1 MTGHVAD
8 DFAGKVALVTG
19 AASGVGR
26 ATAESL
32 AARGATVACLDRRGA
47 EVESLAAELTAAGGE
62 ALGVEC
68 ELRDPDSID
77 AALARTLAWRPRLD
91 VLVHA
96 AGIGLRRR
104 VEDSSLEDW
113 ERVIEVNL
121 RAPFLLTRAAI
132 DPLVVAGGAVVAV
145 SSLAGLA
152 GWPYSTVYSASKGG
166 LVTMMRS
173 LALELGPRGVRVN
186 VVCPGGID
194 TPLLDDLDDIPDA
207 DPTIAKRGRGLDETL
222 ATPAEVAAAICFLA
236 SPVRLPHQRHHP
248 DRRRRRHRLS
258 VRRSRPCR
266 RRGPAGSRPR

>member
-1 MTGHVAD
+1 MPP

-26 ATAESL
+26 ATATLL
-32 AARGATVACLDRRGA
+32 AERGAAVACLDRRGPD
-47 EVESLAAELTAAGGE
+47 VDSLAAEIVAAGGE
-62 ALGVEC
+62 ALGIEC
-68 ELRDPDSID
+68 ELRDPPAID
-77 AALARTLAWRPRLD
+77 AALARALAWRPRLD
-91 VLVHA
+91 VLAHV
-96 AGIGLRRR
+96 AGLGLRRR
-104 VEDSSLEDW
+104 VEDTSIEDW
-113 ERVIEVNL
+113 ERVLEVNL

-132 DPLVVAGGAVVAV
+132 DPLVASGGAVVAV

-186 VVCPGGID
+186 VVCPGGIE

-222 ATPAEVAAAICFLA
+222 ATPAQIAAAICFLA
-236 SPVRLPHQRHHP
+236 SPDASHVNGTTLTV
-248 DRRRRRHRLS
+248 D
-258 VRRSRPCR
+258 
-266 RRGPAGSRPR
+266 GGATA

>member
-1 MTGHVAD
+1 VTGRAAD

-26 ATAESL
+26 ATVESL
-32 AARGATVACLDRRGA
+32 AARGAVVACVDRRGP
-47 EVESLAAELTAAGGE
+47 EVESLAAELTAGGDD
-62 ALGVEC
+62 ALGIEC
-68 ELRDPDSID
+68 ELRDPASID

-91 VLVHA
+91 ILVHA

-104 VEDSSLEDW
+104 VEDTSPDDW

-121 RAPFLLTRAAI
+121 RAPFLLTRAAL
-132 DPLVVAGGAVVAV
+132 DHLVVSGGAVVAV

-152 GWPYSTVYSASKGG
+152 GWPYSTVYAASKGG

-194 TPLLDDLDDIPDA
+194 TPLLDDLDAIPAA

-222 ATPAEVAAAICFLA
+222 ATPAEVAATICFLA
-236 SPVRLPHQRHHP
+236 SPAASHVNGTTLTV
-248 DRRRRRHRLS
+248 D
-258 VRRSRPCR
+258 
-266 RRGPAGSRPR
+266 GGATA